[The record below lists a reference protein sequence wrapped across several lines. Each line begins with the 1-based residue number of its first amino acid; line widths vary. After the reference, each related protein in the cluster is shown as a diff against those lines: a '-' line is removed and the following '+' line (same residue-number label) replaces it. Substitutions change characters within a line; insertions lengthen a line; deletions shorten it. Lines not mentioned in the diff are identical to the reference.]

1 MGQGCNFLLLDEPIN
16 HLDIPSRSRFEQAMT
31 AFQGT
36 VLTIVHDRYF
46 VDRYAT
52 GLWSIE
58 GGTIRTYVDLED
70 MRRGRQRPGAVAS
83 EGASEREEHL

>member
-70 MRRGRQRPGAVAS
+70 MRRGRQRPGAVTN
-83 EGASEREEHL
+83 EGASD